1 MKGWAKGLVRGLI
14 LGVALFFLV
23 ATVRRHGEAIAPL
36 SFADV
41 RWWWLALGF
50 TITLLSHGW
59 AGWVWAWLLA
69 PFAPTPLSPLW
80 AICTYLTT
88 TIAKYIPGN
97 VWQFYGRIQAAQGQG
112 VPLAGATVATLTE
125 PLLMAAAALILAL
138 LTWPGGQSFWQ
149 MPLLIALLCVLHP
162 RPLNWGLGLLNQVKG
177 NNIEIQAYPWGPLGG
192 EFLFV
197 GGRSLG
203 FLCTILALMPLE
215 GAETPQVISGFAIAW
230 VLGLVLP
237 GAPGGLGVFESVA
250 VGLLSPQ
257 FLLPI
262 GLFRLSNTL
271 AEAVGAGLA
280 WLIQW
285 LYW

>member
-1 MKGWAKGLVRGLI
+1 MRGLI
-14 LGVALFFLV
+14 VGLALFFLW
-23 ATVRRHGEAIAPL
+23 ATVRRHGGAIASL
-36 SFADV
+36 SFSDL
-41 RWWWLALGF
+41 RWPWVALGF
-50 TITLLSHGW
+50 TLTLLSHAW

-69 PFAPTPLSPLW
+69 PFAPTPLSPPW
-80 AICTYLTT
+80 AIRTYLTT

-138 LTWPGGQSFWQ
+138 LTWPGGLRFWQ
-149 MPLLIALLCVLHP
+149 IPLLITLLCALHP
-162 RPLNWGLGLLNQVKG
+162 RPLNWGLGLLNKVKG
-177 NNIEIQAYPWGPLGG
+177 SNLEIQAYPWGPLAG
-192 EFLFV
+192 ELLFV

-203 FLCTILALMPLE
+203 FLCTILALMPLR
-215 GAETPQVISGFAIAW
+215 GAEIPQVISAFAVAW
-230 VLGLVLP
+230 VLGLILP

-271 AEAVGAGLA
+271 AEALGAGLA
-280 WLIQW
+280 WLIQT
-285 LYW
+285 LHR

>member
-1 MKGWAKGLVRGLI
+1 MKGWAKGLIRGLI
-14 LGVALFFLV
+14 LGVAVFFLV
-23 ATVRRHGEAIAPL
+23 ATVRRHGGAIASL
-36 SFADV
+36 SFADL
-41 RWWWLALGF
+41 RWSWLALGF
-50 TITLLSHGW
+50 TLTLLSHAW

-69 PFAPTPLSPLW
+69 PFAPEPLSPPW
-80 AICTYLTT
+80 AIRTYLTT

-112 VPLAGATVATLTE
+112 VPLAGATVATLSE

-138 LTWPGGQSFWQ
+138 LTWPGGLRLWQ
-149 MPLLIALLCVLHP
+149 IPLLITLLCTLHP
-162 RPLNWGLGLLNQVKG
+162 RPLNWALARLSPQPLK
-177 NNIEIQAYPWGPLGG
+177 IQAYPWGPLGG
-192 EFLFV
+192 ELLFV

-203 FLCTILALMPLE
+203 FLCTILALMPLR
-215 GAETPQVISGFAIAW
+215 GAEIPQVISGFAVAW

-285 LYW
+285 FHR